1 MAIRF
6 FSHYVR
12 IAAALNGHI
21 IPLSPANT
29 TWGAPSPACGVAIAP
44 SWFVVGGQNVLTV
57 FVTNIYAV
65 AMGLNADVSVTGS
78 GLIPLGS
85 PCCQFGSGLSGQ
97 AVAVL
102 QPLVQAQPGKVN
114 LQGNYLAALYRS
126 RNAPDFNRAFTR
138 ATANGITTKGLITVP
153 AFKAALVEEGQL
165 QRKKPSAGLLSEDA
179 FKRVVDG
186 L

>member
-1 MAIRF
+1 VAPPKP
-6 FSHYVR
+6 STPPPPED
-12 IAAALNGHI
+12 
-21 IPLSPANT
+21 PLKT
-29 TWGAPSPACGVAIAP
+29 IDK
-44 SWFVVGGQNVLTV
+44 L
-57 FVTNIYAV
+57 I
-65 AMGLNADVSVTGS
+65 VSD
-78 GLIPLGS
+78 P
-85 PCCQFGSGLSGQ
+85 GQ